1 MRVHKEDARYLYI
14 RVSKWAWKVI
24 QLRQRREYSVVKLR
38 RGFTHLLKSE
48 SLSKNENVLKNGT
61 LSKKENL
68 KGKRFLIFS
77 KKSNFD
83 QSSFRRLSDIK
94 YEVLNKKAWTIS
106 HQIFQKVSQMCGN
119 WYGSSNPV

>member
-83 QSSFRRLSDIK
+83 QSSFERLGDIK

-106 HQIFQKVSQMCGN
+106 HQIFQKVPQMCGN